1 MKMKKKKER
10 ENFLEW
16 NDPGFAIITGA
27 AAGIGAEYARELYK
41 QGFSLFLIDKR
52 GEKLSTFVKEIEANK
67 SQTIKTYICDLS
79 IFHEVEQLVY
89 HLTKISNIDIL
100 INNAG
105 FSTLGYFENNS
116 IKTSLNMIY
125 VHNIAPIY
133 FTRIVLPKMIS
144 QQRGAIVNVSSMGAF
159 TPAPQTVIYGA
170 TKQFLIGFSK
180 ALSLELKDTNIKI
193 QVLCP
198 GITKTDIYSYGDWD
212 NFDFSKVPPEED
224 WMSPQNV
231 VKQSL
236 DKLKKGK
243 LIVIPGRI
251 NRFIV
256 CLYKIPFFK
265 KRLENMMINAMKI
278 SRN

>member
-1 MKMKKKKER
+1 MKKKKER
-10 ENFLEW
+10 KNFLEW
-16 NDPGFAIITGA
+16 NNPGYAIITGA
-27 AAGIGAEYARELYK
+27 AAGIGAEYAKELYK

-52 GEKLSTFVKEIEANK
+52 KEKLTKFGEEIGSNK
-67 SQTIKTYICDLS
+67 SQIIKTYICDLS
-79 IFHEVEQLVY
+79 LFHEVEQLVY
-89 HLTKISNIDIL
+89 HLSKISNIDIL

-105 FSTLGYFENNS
+105 FSTLGYFENNQ
-116 IKTSLNMIY
+116 IKTSLDMIS
-125 VHNIAPIY
+125 VHNITPVY
-133 FTRIVLPKMIS
+133 LTRTILPKMVT
-144 QQRGAIVNVSSMGAF
+144 QQRGIIINISSMGAF

-180 ALSLELKDTNIKI
+180 ALSFELKDTNIQI

-212 NFDFSKVPPEED
+212 NFDFSKVPPKED
-224 WMSPQNV
+224 WMSAENV
-231 VKQSL
+231 VKESL
-236 DKLKKGK
+236 EKLKKGK

-265 KRLENMMINAMKI
+265 KKLENMMINTMKI